1 MGLIWIVGNVCDFD
15 TLKLLNLDFVGD
27 CFYGKIHRRHV
38 FGNDWRIWKEKRH
51 DHCRI
56 WRNHKGKFSPH
67 RWKIVLI
74 YINRYLRLII
84 SSENLCMALLIA
96 IPKSDIG
103 NRTAHVGIGEDK
115 YALELLNY
123 STELGYEGL
132 FAKFKVAL
140 TETQKEIFLGAL
152 GRVERIY
159 KVTEFELSAKESGV
173 QNYPCAT
180 TYTYKGYAQGYGSPF
195 SDNESTLTC
204 AVDGFEEYVELD
216 VHQTVYRPKGDLSI
230 QTEEGA
236 GIYSQGQ
243 LKDGNQ
249 VQLNSCYF
257 RVPKKY
263 FTQYGELTKALCQWY
278 EYMTKPILVTTDLNA
293 WRSLQ
298 AIQGSPTTDY
308 YPNRDNGVMVMSF
321 GNQYY
326 TNSHV
331 FNPDWHVTPFMWTSN
346 VEKFDEKNYY
356 KYYADDVYG
365 LHWPGGDI
373 SVEDWLKQRFNN
385 LAAIFY
391 KSGVSYWN
399 ATVSAQEIKQQLL
412 DNSARLGGPFYN
424 GADGYYSQALFTDYV
439 DAGRIRGYNKKEIQL
454 QKNET
459 AIWSNATEKKTTI
472 GYGNELLEIP
482 ESFTYQQGVTI
493 KESDLVDNDETIANK
508 LYFAKDDVA
517 DLKAEYQ
524 KAVAHD
530 EELVLLRY
538 ALTNYHSGKA
548 IVKIQDIS
556 DEKENGRD
564 EKLMHEWMDEYHHG
578 NVNGYLAQETIF
590 LNFDVISLWFA
601 TDDADTEIPVMM
613 TPMDVINGLQP
624 GVAEKP
630 DSIGSSSMPWWFW
643 LILVLVLIV
652 IIIVLTLF
660 FPILKPIVAAILKV
674 LWWIITAPFRFIAWI
689 VKKISEAVKK
699 KKEAKA
705 AAPPELPEPK
715 GTTAKATTKKSTTK
729 KTGTNAKKKKP

>member
-159 KVTEFELSAKESGV
+159 KITEFELSAKESGV

-459 AIWSNATEKKTTI
+459 AI
-472 GYGNELLEIP
+472 
-482 ESFTYQQGVTI
+482 
-493 KESDLVDNDETIANK
+493 
-508 LYFAKDDVA
+508 
-517 DLKAEYQ
+517 
-524 KAVAHD
+524 
-530 EELVLLRY
+530 
-538 ALTNYHSGKA
+538 
-548 IVKIQDIS
+548 
-556 DEKENGRD
+556 
-564 EKLMHEWMDEYHHG
+564 
-578 NVNGYLAQETIF
+578 
-590 LNFDVISLWFA
+590 
-601 TDDADTEIPVMM
+601 
-613 TPMDVINGLQP
+613 
-624 GVAEKP
+624 
-630 DSIGSSSMPWWFW
+630 
-643 LILVLVLIV
+643 
-652 IIIVLTLF
+652 
-660 FPILKPIVAAILKV
+660 
-674 LWWIITAPFRFIAWI
+674 
-689 VKKISEAVKK
+689 
-699 KKEAKA
+699 
-705 AAPPELPEPK
+705 
-715 GTTAKATTKKSTTK
+715 
-729 KTGTNAKKKKP
+729 